1 MLAKVVTV
9 AISAFIVTV
18 MGTVAH
24 IVLFGAARSFFLP
37 IAFKLPFLSRLL
49 RPFLAHFLRGS
60 WSFMLV
66 TKNSTLIFRAFW
78 LGFMTVATW
87 DFAES
92 LFDSHVAE
100 VGFVRILVERCS
112 LFH

>member
-1 MLAKVVTV
+1 MLGRVVTV

-18 MGTVAH
+18 MGTAAH
-24 IVLFGAARSFFLP
+24 IVLFGATRSFFLP
-37 IAFKLPFLSRLL
+37 IAFQLPFFSRLL

-60 WSFMLV
+60 WSLALV
-66 TKNSTLIFRAFW
+66 TKNSTLIFRTFW

-92 LFDSHVAE
+92 LVDSHVAE
-100 VGFVRILVERCS
+100 VCFLGLFIKRCS
-112 LFH
+112 LF